1 MKALSSL
8 KSLHL
13 TYKNIAILGLI
24 GIITGLINGLLGIG
38 GGTILIPAMVFLLGE
53 KQHIAHGTSLSI
65 ILPTAIVSTFVYQ
78 ANSHIDWT
86 LALKI
91 AISGML
97 GGYLGARL
105 MQYIPARHLRKL
117 FGLFMAAAGIRMIF

>member
-1 MKALSSL
+1 MK
-8 KSLHL
+8 L
-13 TYKNIAILGLI
+13 TFKKIIILGLI

-53 KQHIAHGTSLSI
+53 RQHIAHGTSLSI
-65 ILPTAIVSTFVYQ
+65 ILPTAIVSVFVYHT
-78 ANSHIDWT
+78 NNHIDWG

-91 AISGML
+91 AVSGML

-105 MQYIPARHLRKL
+105 MQYIPAKHLRKL
-117 FGLFMAAAGIRMIF
+117 FGIFMAVAGIRMIF